1 MNYIDLSHPITDGMP
16 TYPTDP
22 DVCIVQEKKIATDQ
36 TLLHRLTMGTHT
48 GTHLD
53 VPAHI
58 IKGGKTIGDFSLDT
72 FLGRAV
78 KVNEKTLLGLGLS
91 LKQQKISLLKLKIKY
106 LEYILRPRRTRIS
119 FVEKST
125 ALNSTD
131 VHPT

>member
-78 KVNEKTLLGLGLS
+78 KVNEKTYNNHLTELS
-91 LKQQKISLLKLKIKY
+91 TQ
-106 LEYILRPRRTRIS
+106 
-119 FVEKST
+119 
-125 ALNSTD
+125 
-131 VHPT
+131 